1 MSKKSFGTGITR
13 LLFGLGKKEMKVIPY
28 NEMSSEQ
35 FEQLD
40 RFLGKVGFA
49 AATDTLSLTK
59 RQSEY
64 IFNQIKQLDLY
75 RKNMMRDPD
84 LIKADKMTKIDPE
97 FKGFTPKVIEGG
109 KGKTKPGSKIDYGKM
124 SEFLGV
130 KLRGDETFDE
140 LLEIE
145 KRMKNKDPE
154 DFAGGGLVNLIAKL
168 RAKFGKKAI
177 TTADKIDLPAKSKLK
192 NQFKAFEERNRK
204 LTDEEYEDLVEE
216 YGEGVPQLETVAD
229 AERFV
234 QGQKDYQAA
243 MFRDYKAG
251 KLDPKPGEPGRKRL
265 LEKKMEEMEM
275 SGDKKLMTQ
284 DEIDE
289 LMMLQTEELA
299 PQMTERMN
307 LKIKYPGITD
317 DLIQKIMIDDNPQ
330 RKAEVL
336 ATLDEAF
343 KMMDKGMS
351 PDEILNAV
359 KNTPR
364 TKQADGG
371 LATMFRPKL
380 KDGGPP
386 NPGRRN
392 FMKVMAGLASLPF
405 VGKLFK
411 GAKVAKTVV
420 PLKNTT
426 TAMPAW
432 FPNFVDK
439 MVTKNVGNKIDAD
452 VMLFKDKD
460 LPGVEL
466 RKYDD
471 GRIQVEGKNAYNEEY
486 YIDYEPPG
494 YEVVDET
501 TGRAVKKPGDFVATD
516 TEYRMISPEDYDV
529 DGVNVDK
536 IDDILGGNSTQLEGY
551 AKGTGEVKYT
561 TGQKRIDEADA
572 RGASKDESL
581 RADINDPYGDVD
593 PTDFADDYAKGG
605 LATMFRKK

>member
-109 KGKTKPGSKIDYGKM
+109 KGKTKPGSKIDYNKM

-154 DFAGGGLVNLIAKL
+154 DFAGGGL
-168 RAKFGKKAI
+168 
-177 TTADKIDLPAKSKLK
+177 
-192 NQFKAFEERNRK
+192 
-204 LTDEEYEDLVEE
+204 
-216 YGEGVPQLETVAD
+216 
-229 AERFV
+229 
-234 QGQKDYQAA
+234 
-243 MFRDYKAG
+243 
-251 KLDPKPGEPGRKRL
+251 
-265 LEKKMEEMEM
+265 
-275 SGDKKLMTQ
+275 
-284 DEIDE
+284 
-289 LMMLQTEELA
+289 
-299 PQMTERMN
+299 
-307 LKIKYPGITD
+307 
-317 DLIQKIMIDDNPQ
+317 
-330 RKAEVL
+330 
-336 ATLDEAF
+336 
-343 KMMDKGMS
+343 
-351 PDEILNAV
+351 
-359 KNTPR
+359 
-364 TKQADGG
+364 
-371 LATMFRPKL
+371 ATMFRPKL

-392 FMKVMAGLASLPF
+392 FMKLAVGLASLPF
-405 VGKLFK
+405 IGKLFK

-426 TAMPAW
+426 TTMPAW

-501 TGRAVKKPGDFVATD
+501 TGKAVKKPGDFVATD

-593 PTDFADDYAKGG
+593 PTDFADEFAKGG

>member
-1 MSKKSFGTGITR
+1 MSKKAAGTGIMR

-28 NEMSSEQ
+28 NQMTSEQ

-49 AATDTLSLTK
+49 VAGDSLTLTK
-59 RQSEY
+59 KQGEY
-64 IFNQIKQLDLY
+64 VLNQIRQLDLY
-75 RKNMMRDPD
+75 RKNMMKDPD
-84 LIKADKMTKIDPE
+84 LVKVDKMKKIDPE
-97 FKGFTPKVIEGG
+97 FKGFEPKVIEGG
-109 KGKTKPGSKIDYGKM
+109 KGKTKPGSKIDYDKM

-154 DFAGGGLVNLIAKL
+154 GFA
-168 RAKFGKKAI
+168 F
-177 TTADKIDLPAKSKLK
+177 
-192 NQFKAFEERNRK
+192 
-204 LTDEEYEDLVEE
+204 
-216 YGEGVPQLETVAD
+216 
-229 AERFV
+229 
-234 QGQKDYQAA
+234 
-243 MFRDYKAG
+243 
-251 KLDPKPGEPGRKRL
+251 
-265 LEKKMEEMEM
+265 
-275 SGDKKLMTQ
+275 
-284 DEIDE
+284 
-289 LMMLQTEELA
+289 
-299 PQMTERMN
+299 
-307 LKIKYPGITD
+307 
-317 DLIQKIMIDDNPQ
+317 
-330 RKAEVL
+330 
-336 ATLDEAF
+336 
-343 KMMDKGMS
+343 
-351 PDEILNAV
+351 
-359 KNTPR
+359 
-364 TKQADGG
+364 GG

-426 TAMPAW
+426 TTMPAW

-439 MVTKNVGNKIDAD
+439 MVNKNVGNKIDAD

-494 YEVVDET
+494 YEIVDET
-501 TGRAVKKPGDFVATD
+501 TGKAVKKPGDFVATD
-516 TEYRMISPEDYDV
+516 TEYRMVSPEDYDV

-561 TGQKRIDEADA
+561 PGQRRIDEADA

-581 RADINDPYGDVD
+581 RADINDPYEGMD
-593 PTDFADDYAKGG
+593 PTDFADPDEFAKGG